1 MASLAPHT
9 GNFIGEEGLL
19 FLGFAYAYIFDDRT
33 GIVDTD
39 FSACVFEMKFLPPEQ
54 KEIEAWI
61 IIAAAASALLFLSC
75 LIFGLCKVNFM
86 QFCYQFSV
94 EGNRGVFILTKSCW
108 ILVRLFQTGEEGAVI
123 GGTKS

>member
-1 MASLAPHT
+1 MLPRFTILPNPGICALILMASLVPHT

-75 LIFGLCKVNFM
+75 LIFGLCKVNLM
-86 QFCYQFSV
+86 QCSV
-94 EGNRGVFILTKSCW
+94 PVFRGREAWGF
-108 ILVRLFQTGEEGAVI
+108 
-123 GGTKS
+123 